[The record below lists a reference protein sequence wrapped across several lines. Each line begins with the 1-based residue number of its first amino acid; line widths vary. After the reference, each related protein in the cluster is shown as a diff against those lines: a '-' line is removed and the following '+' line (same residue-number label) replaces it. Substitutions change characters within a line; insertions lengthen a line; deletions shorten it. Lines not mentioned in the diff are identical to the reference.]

1 MVKILVKNTTTNKND
16 TVGLSRCLTD
26 LYLLT
31 VYMQVL
37 YSELGGLHEQFSV
50 FQEQLQ
56 SKMKTLQTI
65 VPAVMRRDPHRE
77 TEMNG

>member
-1 MVKILVKNTTTNKND
+1 MPYWPDCI
-16 TVGLSRCLTD
+16 
-26 LYLLT
+26 
-31 VYMQVL
+31 QVL
-37 YSELGGLHEQFSV
+37 YSELEGLHQQFSV

>member
-1 MVKILVKNTTTNKND
+1 MLHN
-16 TVGLSRCLTD
+16 
-26 LYLLT
+26 
-31 VYMQVL
+31 
-37 YSELGGLHEQFSV
+37 ELGGLHEQFSV

-65 VPAVMRRDPHRE
+65 VPAVMRNPHRE